1 MHFLENLRETVA
13 SLFLHFQRS
22 YAEAAQMRRSEVR
35 EIFDS
40 STFSDWKKAREADQK
55 MQAAM
60 IQRLDVVIK
69 ALGQVGK
76 AIAYR

>member
-1 MHFLENLRETVA
+1 LENLRETVA

-22 YAEAAQMRRSEVR
+22 YDEASRMRRSEVR

-40 STFSDWKKAREADQK
+40 STFRDWKKGREAEQK
-55 MQAAM
+55 IDLAV
-60 IQRLDVVIK
+60 INRLDVVIK

-76 AIAYR
+76 AIATR